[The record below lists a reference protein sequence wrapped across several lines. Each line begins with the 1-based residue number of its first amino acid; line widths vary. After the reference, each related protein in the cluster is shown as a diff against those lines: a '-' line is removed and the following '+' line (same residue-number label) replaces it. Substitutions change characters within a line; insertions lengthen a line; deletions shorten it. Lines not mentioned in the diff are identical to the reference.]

1 MNELSIWTL
10 KADGTAE
17 ALNTVGEVDLED
29 RLEGMLVQRPDM
41 LGSDIQLVGRQT
53 HTDGGPSDLLGVDA
67 DGRLVV
73 FELKRGRVTRDAVTQ
88 CIDYASALDA
98 MDPEKELAEHI
109 AEHSGAHGIEKIDDF
124 KAWYERDANENRDAT
139 ENEHGSEM
147 SNLLPPRLVLVG
159 LGVDERA
166 ERMARFLQAGGDGIN
181 ISVLTFY
188 GFQHGGETLL
198 ARQVE
203 VEAANEND
211 SSSTTRRR
219 RNKTANDKR
228 QALEH
233 NLSERGLT
241 NLFEDIRQALSGAN
255 QIPTSGGVNFSLR
268 FGSGLRR
275 ILGIRVVDTG
285 LSLEFDARPNYEGQ
299 AQIYKP
305 ADLSMIMEK
314 ASQVGW
320 SPRARVGWDQGDN
333 FALFIKDAEDWEQKR
348 STVTE
353 FLKEAAALRLRAP
366 TSDAP

>member
-1 MNELSIWTL
+1 MNELGIWAL
-10 KADGTAE
+10 KADDTAE
-17 ALNTVGEVDLED
+17 PVNRVDKVDLED
-29 RLEGMLVQRPDM
+29 RLEGMLVQLPDM
-41 LGSDIQLVGRQT
+41 LGTDIHLVGRQT
-53 HTDGGPSDLLGVDA
+53 HTDGGPSDLLGVNGQ
-67 DGRLVV
+67 GRLVV
-73 FELKRGRVTRDAVTQ
+73 FELKRGRVKRDAVTQ
-88 CIDYASALDA
+88 CIDYASALDV
-98 MDPEKELAEHI
+98 MEPEDLVKHI
-109 AEHSGAHGIEKIDDF
+109 AEHSGSIEKIDVTDF
-124 KAWYERDANENRDAT
+124 KEWYGKEFEDNEL
-139 ENEHGSEM
+139 
-147 SNLLPPRLVLVG
+147 SNLLPPQLVLVG
-159 LGVDERA
+159 LGVDETA

-188 GFQHGGETLL
+188 GFQHGNETLL

-366 TSDAP
+366 ATDAP